1 MSGCVNV
8 TVHQQCWLHS
18 AINVSC
24 FSPVFYTLWSSAVPA
39 MLLEITVWCSPMIN
53 LRLNANIS
61 KWHCALACDFIRG
74 AKGII
79 HCDKKKRRG
88 ETGWELI
95 LEKVWKC
102 SGAAVGKKK
111 KLQQYLGGE
120 QQCHWLQQ
128 RCMRVRQHNLTHPQQ
143 NPAAKVK
150 SGKELV
156 RLESLLG
163 SVYEQG
169 VCKLWTALYFI
180 APSRDVW
187 YWSQEFLWGLG
198 LQVCGLLFFFFRV
211 S

>member
-8 TVHQQCWLHS
+8 TVHQHCWLHS

-79 HCDKKKRRG
+79 HCDKKNRRG

-111 KLQQYLGGE
+111 ITAVPGRWAAVPLTATTLHESAPAQLNTSSAKSCSKSE
-120 QQCHWLQQ
+120 KWQ
-128 RCMRVRQHNLTHPQQ
+128 RTRQVREPSGLSIWTGCM
-143 NPAAKVK
+143 
-150 SGKELV
+150 
-156 RLESLLG
+156 
-163 SVYEQG
+163 
-169 VCKLWTALYFI
+169 
-180 APSRDVW
+180 
-187 YWSQEFLWGLG
+187 
-198 LQVCGLLFFFFRV
+198 
-211 S
+211 